1 MTHTLLDDLR
11 TAVGDSAVKTD
22 PAFLAPFLLDNR
34 RRFHGAVLCAVY
46 PKSTKDTAA
55 VLKVCARH
63 KALVFAQGGNT
74 SNAAA
79 ATPVVTASDAAKS
92 VLIRLDA
99 MRHIEIDR
107 VNGTA
112 TADAGVILAD
122 LQAAA
127 DKEGLLFPVSLAAEG
142 SCTVGG
148 ALSTNAGGVHV
159 VRYGNMR
166 EQCLGLEVVLA
177 DGTVLSM
184 LRGLRKDNL
193 SYDLRDLFIGAEGTL
208 GVITQAVVKLSAK
221 PAARRVFLAAVE
233 SPEKAETLFE
243 AIQKEAASKLSAFEL
258 MAKSTI
264 EKVAEMMPDVPIGL
278 NLASSWYVLAELRY
292 DSVKEY
298 DLLSDTFDDFLATLF
313 ENGTVTDAVLAQSE
327 KENLALWR
335 IRESIPEAHKKAG
348 GNVKHDIS
356 VPRSSLAAFVRGCTA
371 ELQATFP
378 WIAPSI
384 FGHFGDGNLHYNMGV
399 KKGFDPRLCFEHEDA
414 IHAVVYRW
422 VQEFQGSPAAEHGV
436 GRIKRD
442 VLRQRRAGS
451 EYTLLTQIKNLLDPE
466 NRMNRGALF
475 APDDLLTD

>member
-1 MTHTLLDDLR
+1 MTLIEDLR
-11 TAVGDSAVKTD
+11 SAVGDSAVKTD
-22 PAFLAPFLLDNR
+22 PALLAPFLLDNR
-34 RRFHGAVLCAVY
+34 RRFHGSVLCAVY
-46 PKSTKDTAA
+46 PKSTEDTAA
-55 VLKVCARH
+55 VMAVCARH
-63 KALVFAQGGNT
+63 KALVFVQGGNT

-79 ATPVVTASDAAKS
+79 ATPVVTRRDADKS

-112 TADAGVILAD
+112 EVDAGVILAD
-122 LQAAA
+122 LQTAA
-127 DKEGLLFPVSLAAEG
+127 DKAGLLFPVSLAAEG

-177 DGTVLSM
+177 DGTVLPM

-208 GVITQAVVKLSAK
+208 GVITKAVVKLAAK
-221 PAARRVFLAAVE
+221 PRARRVFLTAVQT
-233 SPEKAETLFE
+233 PEKAEILFE
-243 AIQKEAASKLSAFEL
+243 ALQSVAASKLSAFEL
-258 MAKSTI
+258 MAKPTI
-264 EKVAEMMPDVPIGL
+264 DKVAEMMPDVPIGL
-278 NLASSWYVLAELRY
+278 KLTSDWYVLAELRY
-292 DSVKEY
+292 DSVDEY
-298 DLLSDTFDDFLATLF
+298 ELLSESFDDFLGTLF
-313 ENGTVTDAVLAQSE
+313 DDGTITDAVLAQSE

-356 VPRSSLAAFVRGCTA
+356 VPRSSLATFVKDCTS
-371 ELQATFP
+371 ELTTTFP

-399 KKGFDPRLCFEHEDA
+399 KKGFDPRLCFDHEDD

-422 VQEFQGSPAAEHGV
+422 VEKFQGSPAAEHGV

-442 VLRQRRAGS
+442 ALRQRRAGA
-451 EYTLLTQIKNLLDPE
+451 EYTLLTQIKKLLDPE

-475 APDDLLTD
+475 TPEDLLSD